1 MKTVDSTFAMWRIA
15 FCIFLTM
22 SWLSGDAE
30 ASCGAAKLCCRHH
43 NNSCTTKGPRMKSP
57 TSETCYCDEYCLNTN
72 DCCTDFN
79 TACRSVDCQLGDWE
93 DWEECN
99 TQCGRGV
106 MTRRR
111 QVLVEAR
118 NGGKPCGA
126 VSERRLCWG
135 SNCKVA
141 RSNVGVEE
149 MRETGKII
157 PSIYG
162 AYRNNK
168 MYDPFKDPLRS
179 NLYEEYHKH
188 NLITRPMYHTMFQV
202 VRSSPICGAKFAPQ
216 WAKMLKKGATICV
229 ECQQFAMH
237 KRLGVRCKGH
247 GALNKE
253 TRWDA
258 VTTPGCHGI
267 WTMSSA
273 ANNGPCPPS
282 KEQSFIFI

>member
-1 MKTVDSTFAMWRIA
+1 MSKTTSMCVVGWTAAVLMVLMMWSGVDAG
-15 FCIFLTM
+15 CK
-22 SWLSGDAE
+22 E
-30 ASCGAAKLCCRHH
+30 AGNLCCRHH
-43 NNSCTTKGPRMKSP
+43 NNSCTASGPRMKGP
-57 TSETCYCDEYCLNTN
+57 ADRCYCDEYCLNTN
-72 DCCTDFN
+72 DCCTDF
-79 TACRSVDCQLGDWE
+79 TTVCRQVDCKLGDWN
-93 DWEECN
+93 DWDECN

-106 MTRRR
+106 MTRKRK
-111 QVLVEAR
+111 VVVDAR
-118 NGGKPCGA
+118 NGGKACGP
-126 VSERRLCWG
+126 VSERRVCWG

-141 RSNVGVEE
+141 RSNAGVEE

-162 AYRNNK
+162 SWRNNK
-168 MYDPFKDPLRS
+168 MYDPYKDPLRS

-188 NLITRPMYHTMFQV
+188 HLVTRPMYHTMFEV
-202 VRSSPICGAKFAPQ
+202 VRSSPICGARFAPQ
-216 WAKMLKKGATICV
+216 WARALKKGARVCV

-247 GALNKE
+247 GALQKE

-267 WTMSSA
+267 WVMSSA
-273 ANNGPCPPS
+273 SNNGPCPSS